1 MELFLVT
8 RSCVF
13 FLILISVISLFLQP
27 VRSRDDAEALL
38 ALKSSI
44 DAHNTLPWQA
54 GSNVCNWKGVRD
66 CFNGRVR
73 KLVLEDLNLTGTLD
87 PNILNQLD
95 QLRVLSFKSNSLS
108 GLIPDLSGLLNLKS
122 IFLNDNN
129 FSGDFP
135 ASISG
140 LHRVKVVVFSGNRLS
155 GNIPASLVKLRR
167 LYILCLQDNSF
178 TGSIPGLNQSSLRY
192 LNVSNNR
199 LSGEIPVT
207 SALIRFNTSS
217 FSGNPGLC
225 GEQIHKACESGKAF
239 PPSMSISPS
248 YPLIPGRTRAS
259 SWKRRR
265 MMKIIGGSMGGL
277 VVLLICLVLIWMMC
291 RKWRRKGKGVGSEG
305 GGGGGGGE
313 ERRADAGTGGNNGGK
328 EGGFSWEAEGL
339 GKLVFCGGGREMSMS
354 YSLEDLLKASAETL
368 GRGSM
373 GSTYKA
379 VMESGF
385 IVTVKRLKDAR
396 YPGLEEFRMHM
407 EVLGRL
413 RHPNLVPLRAYFQ
426 AKEERL
432 LVYDYFPNGS
442 LFSLIHGSKTCG
454 GGKPLHW
461 TSCLKIAED
470 LATGLLYIHQNP
482 GLTHGNL
489 KSSNVLLG
497 SDFESCLTDY
507 GLTLFI
513 NPDSLEEPSAT
524 TLFYRAP
531 ECRNIRRPPTQ
542 PADVYSFGVLLLE
555 LLTGKTPFQD
565 LVQEHGSDIPR
576 WVRSVREEE
585 TESGSGDEPASA
597 SASGNEAS
605 EEKLQA
611 LLNIA
616 MACISLV
623 PENRP
628 TMREVLKMIRDARAE
643 AQVSSNSSDHSPGR
657 WSDTVQSLPRE
668 DHLSI

>member
-1 MELFLVT
+1 MESMMT
-8 RSCVF
+8 RSRVF
-13 FLILISVISLFLQP
+13 FVIVVSVLSLQT
-27 VRSRDDAEALL
+27 VRSRDDDAQALL

-44 DAHNTLPWQA
+44 DVHNTLPWSP
-54 GSNVCNWKGVRD
+54 GSKSLCDWEGVRD

-73 KLVLEDLNLTGTLD
+73 KLVLENLNLTGNLD
-87 PNILNQLD
+87 PKILNRLD
-95 QLRVLSFKSNSLS
+95 QIRVLSFKGNSLS
-108 GLIPDLSGLLNLKS
+108 GPIPDLSALVNLKS
-122 IFLNDNN
+122 IFLNDNS
-129 FSGDFP
+129 FSGVFP

-140 LHRVKVVVFSGNRLS
+140 LHRVKVIVLSGNRLS
-155 GNIPASLVKLRR
+155 GNIPSSLLKLRH
-167 LYILCLQDNSF
+167 LYMLYLQDNSF
-178 TGSIPGLNQSSLRY
+178 TGPIPGLNQSSLRY
-192 LNVSNNR
+192 LNVSNNQ
-199 LSGEIPVT
+199 LSGAIPAS
-207 SALIRFNTSS
+207 SALIRFNESS
-217 FSGNPGLC
+217 FLGNPGLC
-225 GEQIHKACESGKAF
+225 GEQILKACEM
-239 PPSMSISPS
+239 PPSVSPA
-248 YPLIPGRTRAS
+248 YPLVPSRTEPEPRS
-259 SWKRRR
+259 SSSKRRKVI
-265 MMKIIGGSMGGL
+265 KIVGGTIGGFAVL
-277 VVLLICLVLIWMMC
+277 VICLVVTCIMC
-291 RKWRRKGKGVGSEG
+291 RNQGEEKGSRSRKKEGEEG
-305 GGGGGGGE
+305 GGRETGAGTGGE
-313 ERRADAGTGGNNGGK
+313 SGRGGNNGGK
-328 EGGFSWEAEGL
+328 EGGFSWEDEGL
-339 GKLVFCGGGREMSMS
+339 GKLVFCGTGDS
-354 YSLEDLLKASAETL
+354 YMLEDLLKASAETL

-396 YPGLEEFRMHM
+396 YPRMQEFSAHI
-407 EVLGRL
+407 ELLGRL

-442 LFSLIHGSKTCG
+442 LFSLVHGSKTSG

-470 LATGLLYIHQNP
+470 LATGLVYIHQNP

-507 GLTLFI
+507 GLQVLL

-531 ECRNIRRPPTQ
+531 ECRNNRGPPTQ
-542 PADVYSFGVLLLE
+542 QADVYSFGVLVLE

-565 LVQEHGSDIPR
+565 LVMEHGSDIPR

-585 TESGSGDEPASA
+585 TESGSGDDP
-597 SASGNEAS
+597 ASGNDAS

-616 MACISLV
+616 MTCVSLV

-628 TMREVLKMIRDARAE
+628 TMRQVLKMIRDARAE
-643 AQVSSNSSDHSPGR
+643 AQLSSNSSDHSPGR

-668 DHLSI
+668 EHLSI

>member
-1 MELFLVT
+1 MGFALTTSRLLFVI
-8 RSCVF
+8 V
-13 FLILISVISLFLQP
+13 ISVLSVQL
-27 VRSRDDAEALL
+27 VRSRDDDAQALL

-44 DAHNTLPWQA
+44 DVHNTLPWPP
-54 GSNVCNWKGVRD
+54 GSKNLCDWEGVRD
-66 CFNGRVR
+66 CFKGRVR
-73 KLVLEDLNLTGTLD
+73 KLVLENLNLTGNLD
-87 PNILNQLD
+87 PKILSRLD
-95 QLRVLSFKSNSLS
+95 QIRVLSFKSNSLS
-108 GLIPDLSGLLNLKS
+108 GLIPDLSSLVNLKS

-135 ASISG
+135 PSISG
-140 LHRVKVVVFSGNRLS
+140 LHRVKVIVLCGNRLS
-155 GNIPASLVKLRR
+155 GDIPSSLLKLRR
-167 LYILCLQDNSF
+167 LYMLYLQDNLF
-178 TGSIPGLNQSSLRY
+178 TGPIPSLNQSSLRY
-192 LNVSNNR
+192 LNVSNNQ
-199 LSGEIPVT
+199 LSGKIPA
-207 SALIRFNTSS
+207 SPALIRFNESS

-225 GEQIHKACESGKAF
+225 GEQIHKACEL
-239 PPSMSISPS
+239 PPSVSPS
-248 YPLIPGRTRAS
+248 YPLVPGRS
-259 SWKRRR
+259 EPRRR
-265 MMKIIGGSMGGL
+265 SSSSNRKKVIKIVGGVIGGFAVL
-277 VVLLICLVLIWMMC
+277 VICLVVICMMC
-291 RKWRRKGKGVGSEG
+291 RNRREEKGSGRMKKGEEG
-305 GGGGGGGE
+305 RGTEAETGTGGE
-313 ERRADAGTGGNNGGK
+313 SGRGGNNGGK
-328 EGGFSWEAEGL
+328 EGGFSWEDEGL
-339 GKLVFCGGGREMSMS
+339 GKLVFCGAGDS
-354 YSLEDLLKASAETL
+354 YRLEDLLKASAETL

-396 YPGLEEFRMHM
+396 HPGLQDFTARM
-407 EVLGRL
+407 ELLGRL

-442 LFSLIHGSKTCG
+442 LFSLVHGSKTCG

-470 LATGLLYIHQNP
+470 LATGLGYIHQNP

-507 GLTLFI
+507 GLQVLL

-531 ECRNIRRPPTQ
+531 ECRSIGRPPTQ
-542 PADVYSFGVLLLE
+542 QADVYSFGVLLLE

-565 LVQEHGSDIPR
+565 LVLEHGSDIPR

-585 TESGSGDEPASA
+585 TESGSGDDP
-597 SASGNEAS
+597 ASGNDAS

-616 MACISLV
+616 MACVSLV

-668 DHLSI
+668 EHLSI